1 MSALAG
7 DDLAARV
14 RERAVGWKRAALD
27 THLRVA
33 ALHDAAAALTEQHAL
48 QSSDEASGGAS
59 RRAAHERER
68 AARERARAN
77 AVRHLLHKEA
87 G

>member
-1 MSALAG
+1 MSATAG

-14 RERAVGWKRAALD
+14 RQRALGWKRAALD

-48 QSSDEASGGAS
+48 QSSDEPSGGAS
-59 RRAAHERER
+59 RAAHERER
-68 AARERARAN
+68 AARERARAD
-77 AVRHLLHKEA
+77 AVRHLLREEA

>member
-1 MSALAG
+1 MSAPAG

-14 RERAVGWKRAALD
+14 RERAMGWKRAALD

-48 QSSDEASGGAS
+48 QSSDEPSGGAS
-59 RRAAHERER
+59 RRAADERER
-68 AARERARAN
+68 AARERARAD
-77 AVRHLLHKEA
+77 AVRDLLHKEA